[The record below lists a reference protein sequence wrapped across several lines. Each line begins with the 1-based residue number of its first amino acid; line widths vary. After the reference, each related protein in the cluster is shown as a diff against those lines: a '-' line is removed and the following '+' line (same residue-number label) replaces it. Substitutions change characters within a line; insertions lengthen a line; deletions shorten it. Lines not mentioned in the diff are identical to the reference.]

1 MHLDYI
7 HLLYNLL
14 LFLLLTGRDF
24 IHQMKLII
32 GILGTPS
39 KEVLKL
45 SQSEIV
51 PKFIKG
57 KLREILLSAG
67 SRHFEY
73 TFSMFIDDKL
83 PIMKDW

>member
-1 MHLDYI
+1 MHL
-7 HLLYNLL
+7 LFNLL
-14 LFLLLTGRDF
+14 LFFLLTGRDF

-57 KLREILLSAG
+57 TSEEDLLSAR
-67 SRHFEY
+67 S
-73 TFSMFIDDKL
+73 IDIRNILL
-83 PIMKDW
+83 PNHGG